1 MAFVATM
8 IFSAGAQTAASDV
21 KEKKQT
27 LFNSAGHSST
37 PYRIPAIA
45 TLKNGDI
52 LAIADQRPC
61 GNDVGHGDVDIYAKV
76 SKDNGATWIPSS
88 DDPSSLAD
96 KPGRIADGSNNDSS
110 WDTGFGDAAVVVD
123 RESGD
128 VLVICVAGH
137 VVYSNGSS
145 SAHNEMACI
154 RATYKDGALTWGA
167 PENVTSE
174 FFNGELSSAY
184 TMFMASGKM
193 VQSTKVKVGT
203 HYRVYGALLVKN
215 KGNYVVYSD
224 NFGETWS
231 ILGGACC
238 SSGDEAK
245 VEELPNGDIV
255 LSSRKTK
262 GRYFNVFTYS
272 DKTNWSAGSWEKTAT
287 STNLGDSKIGNNS
300 TNGELLIY
308 PGKDSNGARTL
319 VMLQSLPAGKNSSD
333 TNRRNVSVYY
343 KVITEKDSYSVSDFT
358 SDWAKGI
365 EVDDGASAY
374 STMTI
379 LPNGQ
384 VGFLY
389 EDDYDT
395 GKAAGGYSNI
405 IYVPLTLSE
414 LTGNAYAN
422 LNYDSGY
429 FALQMAT
436 PVINPA
442 GGKVEAGTAVT
453 ITCANEGAKIHYTTD
468 GTTPSASSAVY
479 TGPIAVRKDMTIKA
493 MAVKEGNYANSAVA
507 TADFSVIYKVST
519 IEGKIDESQCR
530 LATFSAGVPTKAP
543 NGVAVYY
550 VKDHNNGA
558 VTLTRVPDGTVIPA
572 GEGVILLANY
582 TATFD
587 MLLAT
592 GGSKSEFEGNL
603 LKPTPDDDNFTLGA
617 NCYVLAKK
625 GGTGQFAFC
634 SAVGQ
639 ALNNYSNHAYL
650 ELPGALNSNDIRIS
664 IGGTTGVE
672 SVVDEFA
679 PVVIYDLTGRRVSEM
694 KPGNIYIV
702 NGKKVV
708 K

>member
-1 MAFVATM
+1 MSVALVATM
-8 IFSAGAQTAASDV
+8 IFTAGAQTAASAVDAM
-21 KEKKQT
+21 KQT
-27 LFNSAGHSST
+27 LFNSVNHKST

-45 TLKNGDI
+45 TLKNGEI

-76 SKDNGATWIPSS
+76 SKDNGATWTPSS
-88 DDPSSLAD
+88 DDPSSSAD
-96 KPGRIADGSNNDSS
+96 KPGRIADGSANTSS

-137 VVYSNGSS
+137 VVYGNGSS
-145 SAHNEMACI
+145 SAHNEMARI
-154 RATYKDGALTWGA
+154 RATYKDGALTWGV
-167 PENVTSE
+167 PEKVTSD

-203 HYRVYGALLVKN
+203 HYRVYGALLVKD

-224 NFGETWS
+224 NFGESWS

-255 LSSRKTK
+255 LSSRTK
-262 GRYFNVFTYS
+262 SGRYFNVFTYS
-272 DKTNWSAGSWEKTAT
+272 DKINWSAGSWGTAT
-287 STNLGDSKIGNNS
+287 STNLGDSKIGSGATN

-308 PGKDSNGARTL
+308 PGKDSNGTRTL
-319 VMLQSLPAGKNSSD
+319 VMLQSLPAGQSKNDS
-333 TNRRNVSVYY
+333 NRRNVSVYY

-358 SDWAKGI
+358 SAWTKGV
-365 EVDDGASAY
+365 EVDNGASAY

-389 EDDYDT
+389 EDDYNTSD
-395 GKAAGGYSNI
+395 ANGGYSNI
-405 IYVPLTLSE
+405 VYVPLTLSE
-414 LTGNAYAN
+414 LTDKVYAN
-422 LNYDSGY
+422 LNYDSSY
-429 FALQMAT
+429 FALQLAT

-442 GGKVEAGTAVT
+442 GGEVEAGTAVT
-453 ITCANEGAKIHYTTD
+453 ITCEGATIHYTTD
-468 GTTPSASSAVY
+468 GTTPTTSSAVY
-479 TGPIAVRKDMTIKA
+479 AGPIIVNKDMTIKA
-493 MAVKEGNYANSAVA
+493 MAAKEGNYANSAVA
-507 TADFSVIYKVST
+507 TADFSVIYQVET
-519 IEGKIDESQCR
+519 IEGKIGESQCR
-530 LATFSAGVPTKAP
+530 LATFSAGAPTKAP

-550 VKDHNNGA
+550 VKDHDNGA

-572 GEGVILLANY
+572 GVGVILLSNY
-582 TATFD
+582 AATFD
-587 MLLAT
+587 MLSAT
-592 GGSKSEFEGNL
+592 GGSANDFAGNL
-603 LKPTPDDDNFTLGA
+603 LKPTPALDFTFEA

-625 GGTGQFAFC
+625 GGTGLFAFC
-634 SAVGQ
+634 SAAGQ
-639 ALNNYSNHAYL
+639 ALSGYQNHAYL
-650 ELPGALNSNDIRIS
+650 EFPGASFSNDVRIS
-664 IGGTTGVE
+664 FGGTTGVE
-672 SVVDEFA
+672 SVVDEYA

-702 NGKKVV
+702 NGKKVM